1 MLEWM
6 VDDVVR
12 ATLLEFIVQVVRLK
26 TKIRF

>member
-6 VDDVVR
+6 VDYVVR